1 MVSAAGT
8 IACGTAVAAPSDN
21 TKNWSSVT
29 RVVSGAPSSLQ
40 FGSSSFSAIGS
51 ITAPDRMFAPISDPF
66 SSTQTD
72 TSRPASAARC
82 FTRIAAA
89 SPAGPPPTTTTSYSI
104 ASRSTCWLSAMTL
117 LVVPCPARIV
127 PEIG

>member
-1 MVSAAGT
+1 M
-8 IACGTAVAAPSDN
+8 AAPSEN

-29 RVVSGAPSSLQ
+29 CVVSGAPSSLQ
-40 FGSSSFSAIGS
+40 LGNSSFSAIGS
-51 ITAPDRMFAPISDPF
+51 ITAPDRMCAPISDPF

-82 FTRIAAA
+82 FMRIAAA

-117 LVVPCPARIV
+117 LVVPRSARIV